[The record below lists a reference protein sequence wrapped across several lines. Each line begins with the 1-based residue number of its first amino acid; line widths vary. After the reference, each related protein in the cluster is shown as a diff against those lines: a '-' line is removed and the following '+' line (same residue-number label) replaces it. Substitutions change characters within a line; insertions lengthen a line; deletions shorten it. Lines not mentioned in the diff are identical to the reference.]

1 MSHVSLIFRK
11 MIRDVDQARSGPLH
25 KRNFG
30 LKGGNCSND
39 PEMKI
44 LTFDAQEKDGM
55 ISVLLP
61 DSDALDSVIGT
72 SKWMVRQA
80 TAQVYGK
87 GSAGMIEIIGPDGR
101 VAPEIPQAGCV
112 GGSSCGDSKLEW

>member
-1 MSHVSLIFRK
+1 MCPHKRAFVLDHGIVGDDADGNLYVSC
-11 MIRDVDQARSGPLH
+11 PLH

-30 LKGGNCSND
+30 LKGGECSND

-44 LTFDAQEKDGM
+44 LTFDAKEEEGV

-61 DSDALDSVIGT
+61 ESDALDSVIGT

-80 TAQVYGK
+80 TAEAYGK

-101 VAPEIPQAGCV
+101 VAPEVAQA
-112 GGSSCGDSKLEW
+112 D